1 MTEFENENGTP
12 SDMGLDDENGTP
24 SDMGEENFEA
34 VSNGSDAESSELGSG
49 QSDRAA
55 DGDIGAQNGREEY
68 ERLIKTAYKD
78 FYAEDTQRLINKRF
92 KKYKALEEKVKLLE
106 EEAQRYADIERLIYE
121 ERERAVCETEERMN
135 RQFVAMRSRA
145 AENAVVKRSQRRAP
159 DVSTLTK
166 SERAHLASRALM
178 GEKIKF

>member
-1 MTEFENENGTP
+1 
-12 SDMGLDDENGTP
+12 MGLDDENGSP

-34 VSNGSDAESSELGSG
+34 VSVGSDAVSSELGTG
-49 QSDRAA
+49 QSDRSAEVEV
-55 DGDIGAQNGREEY
+55 GAKNGREEY
-68 ERLIKTAYKD
+68 ERLIKTAFKD
-78 FYAEDTQRLINKRF
+78 FYTEDTQRLINKRF

-106 EEAQRYADIERLIYE
+106 DEAQRYADVEKLIRE
-121 ERERAVCETEERMN
+121 ERERAVSETEERMN
-135 RQFVAMRSRA
+135 RQFKAMRSRA
-145 AENAVVKRSQRRAP
+145 VENAVVKKSQRQAP

>member
-1 MTEFENENGTP
+1 MGLEEENGAP
-12 SDMGLDDENGTP
+12 SDMGFEEENGAP

-34 VSNGSDAESSELGSG
+34 VSIGLDAESSELGSG
-49 QSDRAA
+49 QSDRPA
-55 DGDIGAQNGREEY
+55 DSEIGAQNGREEY

-106 EEAQRYADIERLIYE
+106 AEAQRYADVERLIHE

-135 RQFVAMRSRA
+135 RQFKAMRSRA
-145 AENAVVKRSQRRAP
+145 EENAVVKKSQRRSP

>member
-1 MTEFENENGTP
+1 MTELENENGTP
-12 SDMGLDDENGTP
+12 SDMGLEDENGTL
-24 SDMGEENFEA
+24 SDMGDKNFEA
-34 VSNGSDAESSELGSG
+34 VWDGLDAEASELGSG
-49 QSDRAA
+49 QSDRTA
-55 DGDIGAQNGREEY
+55 DGEIGAQNGREEY

-106 EEAQRYADIERLIYE
+106 AEAQRYADVERLIHE

-135 RQFVAMRSRA
+135 RQFKAMRSRA
-145 AENAVVKRSQRRAP
+145 EENAVVKKSQRRAP